1 MASSCLTC
9 ISAILDDLQLLE
21 DLCPKAPDWEDE
33 LIDLRTLKIFLGTF
47 RPFLLSVRKWGDDDD
62 ANLGALVVRMKDY
75 ISKLGQA
82 IHKFYLTSVE
92 DGYRT
97 DHDIDIPDDLEE
109 EESSLKQEIK
119 DLDSSS
125 RLSSKSLAKKDDLMD
140 VMDSLLESLRYVCLI
155 DVLEDDEEQE
165 LWEDLEEK
173 LTFLKNFIC
182 FVSLHGID
190 DGQLGPLLTHTK
202 SVAVNTAHNYLLWG
216 FRSFRPEENPVR
228 DLLPKI
234 IPVEPEVHRTC
245 FQALIASKISRQPY
259 EKKDEHI
266 FRVFIDTLLI
276 YLWEILTTGACV
288 MISLKDRLKMVYDGL
303 RSLRII
309 LKGNPDVFDEK
320 MRYLTGL
327 LLCDAGVVIFSL
339 SLNEIKD
346 GSVKEMDLES
356 FHDFLKRIKLIK
368 AIVAEKYPETS
379 PSSKFPR
386 TNELGFID
394 FLLKYIRD
402 LTNPDAHSVALSSY
416 PIHAIHEEL
425 VYLRSFSGRIVELRN
440 EDQELQALWDRVV
453 EVAYKIEFLIDSLL
467 VGDILDSSSI
477 SFDSVVEEIKIIKA
491 AALNIFDRKTLDL
504 KVKEATKRPNNM
516 PSQGSMPI
524 INDMIVG
531 LEDEATSIINRLTRG
546 SSLLQI
552 VPIVGMP
559 GLGKTTLAKK
569 VYNNPLVTSHFYT
582 CAWCTV
588 SQVYHRKN
596 LLLEIL
602 TGIHSKLPDKFS
614 EMCEEDLAAEVRRG
628 LLRTRYLIVLDDI
641 WDAEAWK
648 GLEAS
653 FPDNQNG
660 SRVIVT
666 SRKSDVAASRDELD
680 EGPHFLRPLTPDE
693 SRDLLNMKL
702 FPGNDLPPPELCELQ
717 MKIVEMC
724 RGLPLTIII
733 LAGILANENQHGWK
747 ELVDGLSSRIVSSTE
762 QCSAAIELSY
772 KNLPDN
778 LKQCFLYFGA
788 FPEDHEHTAEK
799 LIWLWGA
806 EGFTQKTQ
814 FKSAEDVANDFLM
827 DLIHRSLIIVSKQRS
842 IGGVKACRI
851 HDLLHE
857 FCVTKG
863 KEENFLQLVRGYD
876 EIYTFR
882 VPRNLRR
889 LCINSNPEHFC
900 KSRLFAPTIH
910 SLIHSD
916 GGKRHRHCAFEISSI
931 FGIFKLVRVLE
942 LSNINLGTTF
952 PRELEV
958 LVQLR
963 YLANLGN
970 MESIPSSIA
979 NLSNLETFIVETFRG
994 VVLLPDTIWNL
1005 KKLRHLQIRNF
1016 MLPADNLDTAADL
1029 CDLNTISGVSFHSLD
1044 IIRKV
1049 FRKIPNIHK
1058 LKCILVWGNEHNW
1071 VSADKILVLDFP
1083 SGLESLNLM
1092 FDQYTRLPCQFEFQ
1106 FPLAIRKLT
1115 LSGFLFPWSKI
1126 SAIENLPNLEVLKLL
1141 DRAFKGEIWNMEKEG
1156 FPKVRFLKIDDLD
1169 VGKWTAYEGVDC
1181 FPSLQKLA
1189 LISCR
1194 SLKEIPSCLG
1204 SSTLEIIEVSHCPFS
1219 ASFMVPLQEEQMD
1232 LGNTDLKI
1240 LNKSDY

>member
-1 MASSCLTC
+1 
-9 ISAILDDLQLLE
+9 
-21 DLCPKAPDWEDE
+21 
-33 LIDLRTLKIFLGTF
+33 
-47 RPFLLSVRKWGDDDD
+47 
-62 ANLGALVVRMKDY
+62 
-75 ISKLGQA
+75 
-82 IHKFYLTSVE
+82 
-92 DGYRT
+92 
-97 DHDIDIPDDLEE
+97 
-109 EESSLKQEIK
+109 
-119 DLDSSS
+119 
-125 RLSSKSLAKKDDLMD
+125 
-140 VMDSLLESLRYVCLI
+140 
-155 DVLEDDEEQE
+155 
-165 LWEDLEEK
+165 
-173 LTFLKNFIC
+173 
-182 FVSLHGID
+182 
-190 DGQLGPLLTHTK
+190 
-202 SVAVNTAHNYLLWG
+202 
-216 FRSFRPEENPVR
+216 
-228 DLLPKI
+228 
-234 IPVEPEVHRTC
+234 
-245 FQALIASKISRQPY
+245 
-259 EKKDEHI
+259 
-266 FRVFIDTLLI
+266 
-276 YLWEILTTGACV
+276 
-288 MISLKDRLKMVYDGL
+288 MVYDGL
-303 RSLRII
+303 RSLTII

-320 MRYLTGL
+320 MRDLTGL
-327 LLCDAGVVIFSL
+327 LLCDAGLVIFSL

-386 TNELGFID
+386 PNELGFID
-394 FLLKYIRD
+394 FLLKYIGD
-402 LTNPDAHSVALSSY
+402 LTNPDAHSVALSNY

-425 VYLRSFSGRIVELRN
+425 VYLRSFLGRIVELRN

-453 EVAYKIEFLIDSLL
+453 EVAYMVEFLIDSLL
-467 VGDILDSSSI
+467 VGDILYSSSI

-531 LEDEATSIINRLTRG
+531 FEDEATSIINRLTRG
-546 SSLLQI
+546 SSQLQI

-559 GLGKTTLAKK
+559 GPGKTTLAKK

-582 CAWCTV
+582 RAWCTV

-602 TGIHSKLPDKFS
+602 TCIHSKLLEKFS

-666 SRKSDVAASRDELD
+666 SRKSDVAASRDDLD

-724 RGLPLTIII
+724 RGLPLTIVI
-733 LAGILANENQHGWK
+733 LAGILANEDQHGWK
-747 ELVDGLSSRIVSSTE
+747 ELVDSLSSRIVCSTE
-762 QCSAAIELSY
+762 QRSAAIELSY

-876 EIYTFR
+876 ELYTFR

-889 LCINSNPEHFC
+889 LCINSKPVHFC
-900 KSRLFAPTIH
+900 MSRLFAPTIR
-910 SLIHSD
+910 SLIHS
-916 GGKRHRHCAFEISSI
+916 RRLALESSSM
-931 FGIFKLVRVLE
+931 FGIFKPVRVLE
-942 LSNINLGTTF
+942 LNNINLGTTF
-952 PRELEV
+952 PRELEL

-963 YLANLGN
+963 YLAILGN
-970 MESIPSSIA
+970 MDSIPSSIA
-979 NLSNLETFIVETFRG
+979 NLSNLETFILKTVVRT
-994 VVLLPDTIWNL
+994 VLLPDTIWNL
-1005 KKLRHLQIRNF
+1005 KNLRHLQIKDF
-1016 MLPADNLDTAADL
+1016 DCSFLLPTDNLDTAADL
-1029 CDLNTISGVSFHSLD
+1029 CDLNTFSGVSFSSLD
-1044 IIRKV
+1044 IVRKV
-1049 FRKIPNIHK
+1049 FSKIPNIHK
-1058 LKCILVWGNEHNW
+1058 LKCILDLANEHNW
-1071 VSADKILVLDFP
+1071 VSADKILVLDFL
-1083 SGLESLNLM
+1083 SGLESLNLT
-1092 FDQYTRLPCQFEFQ
+1092 FNHYTSLPNPCQLEFQ

-1115 LSGFLFPWSKI
+1115 LCGLLFPWSKI

-1141 DRAFKGEIWNMEKEG
+1141 RDAFDGEIWNMEKEG
-1156 FPKVRFLKIDDLD
+1156 FPKVRFLKIAALD
-1169 VGKWTAYEGVDC
+1169 IVKWTAYEGVDC
-1181 FPSLQKLA
+1181 FPSLQKLV
-1189 LISCR
+1189 LK
-1194 SLKEIPSCLG
+1194 SL
-1204 SSTLEIIEVSHCPFS
+1204 
-1219 ASFMVPLQEEQMD
+1219 PLQEEQMD

-1240 LNKSDY
+1240 LNKESWGYSQYYVGWPFHFHLCVARGVLLAAIMAQMMHGGIVNPPSSVGD

>member
-1 MASSCLTC
+1 
-9 ISAILDDLQLLE
+9 
-21 DLCPKAPDWEDE
+21 
-33 LIDLRTLKIFLGTF
+33 
-47 RPFLLSVRKWGDDDD
+47 
-62 ANLGALVVRMKDY
+62 
-75 ISKLGQA
+75 
-82 IHKFYLTSVE
+82 
-92 DGYRT
+92 
-97 DHDIDIPDDLEE
+97 
-109 EESSLKQEIK
+109 
-119 DLDSSS
+119 
-125 RLSSKSLAKKDDLMD
+125 
-140 VMDSLLESLRYVCLI
+140 
-155 DVLEDDEEQE
+155 
-165 LWEDLEEK
+165 
-173 LTFLKNFIC
+173 
-182 FVSLHGID
+182 
-190 DGQLGPLLTHTK
+190 
-202 SVAVNTAHNYLLWG
+202 
-216 FRSFRPEENPVR
+216 
-228 DLLPKI
+228 
-234 IPVEPEVHRTC
+234 
-245 FQALIASKISRQPY
+245 
-259 EKKDEHI
+259 
-266 FRVFIDTLLI
+266 
-276 YLWEILTTGACV
+276 
-288 MISLKDRLKMVYDGL
+288 
-303 RSLRII
+303 
-309 LKGNPDVFDEK
+309 
-320 MRYLTGL
+320 
-327 LLCDAGVVIFSL
+327 
-339 SLNEIKD
+339 
-346 GSVKEMDLES
+346 MDLKS
-356 FHDFLKRIKLIK
+356 FHDFLKRIKLIN

-394 FLLKYIRD
+394 FLLKYIGD
-402 LTNPDAHSVALSSY
+402 LTNPDAHSVALSNY
-416 PIHAIHEEL
+416 PIHAIQEEL
-425 VYLRSFSGRIVELRN
+425 VYLRSFLGRIVELRN

-467 VGDILDSSSI
+467 VGDILDSSST
-477 SFDSVVEEIKIIKA
+477 SFDSVEEEIKIIKA
-491 AALNIFDRKTLDL
+491 AAWNIFDKKTLDL
-504 KVKEATKRPNNM
+504 NVKEATKRPNNM

-569 VYNNPLVTSHFYT
+569 VYNNSLVTSHFYT
-582 CAWCTV
+582 RAWCTV

-602 TGIHSKLPDKFS
+602 TCIHSKLPEKFS

-641 WDAEAWK
+641 WDAEPWK

-660 SRVIVT
+660 SRVIMT
-666 SRKSDVAASRDELD
+666 SRKSDVAALRDELD

-702 FPGNDLPPPELCELQ
+702 FPRNDLPPPELQ

-724 RGLPLTIII
+724 RGLPLTIVIV
-733 LAGILANENQHGWK
+733 AGILANENQHRRK

-772 KNLPDN
+772 KNLPEN
-778 LKQCFLYFGA
+778 LKPCFLYFGA

-827 DLIHRSLIIVSKQRS
+827 DLIHRSLVIVSKQRS
-842 IGGVKACRI
+842 IGGVKACRV

-916 GGKRHRHCAFEISSI
+916 GGKRHRHRGFKISSI

-952 PRELEV
+952 PRELEL

-963 YLANLGN
+963 YLAILGD
-970 MESIPSSIA
+970 MSSIPSSIA
-979 NLSNLETFIVETFRG
+979 NLLNLETFIVETFDRT
-994 VVLLPDTIWNL
+994 VLLPDTVWNL
-1005 KKLRHLQIRNF
+1005 KKLRHLQIKDNYSVSSF
-1016 MLPADNLDTAADL
+1016 FLPTDNLDTAANL
-1029 CDLNTISGVSFHSLD
+1029 CDLNTFSGLSLSSWA
-1044 IIRKV
+1044 IVRKV
-1049 FRKIPNIHK
+1049 FIKIPNIHK
-1058 LKCILVWGNEHNW
+1058 LKCILVAGSEHNW
-1071 VSADKILVLDFP
+1071 VSADNILVLDFL

-1092 FDQYTRLPCQFEFQ
+1092 FNHYRHLPNPCQFKFQ

-1115 LSGFLFPWSKI
+1115 LSNFRFPWSKI

-1141 DRAFKGEIWNMEKEG
+1141 RDAFKGEIWNMEKEG
-1156 FPKVRFLKIDDLD
+1156 FPKVRFLEIVALD
-1169 VGKWTAYEGVDC
+1169 IVKWTAYEGVDC

-1189 LISCR
+1189 LKSCR

-1219 ASFMVPLQEEQMD
+1219 ASFIQPLQEEQMD
-1232 LGNTDLKI
+1232 LGNADLKI
-1240 LNKSDY
+1240 LFS

>member
-1 MASSCLTC
+1 MNRKKGLT
-9 ISAILDDLQLLE
+9 
-21 DLCPKAPDWEDE
+21 
-33 LIDLRTLKIFLGTF
+33 
-47 RPFLLSVRKWGDDDD
+47 DDDQGRRGMGD
-62 ANLGALVVRMKDY
+62 PPESGHRIPEAAGKWKCECTRRVAIQNAQEEAEVANGTEGNLVPP
-75 ISKLGQA
+75 I
-82 IHKFYLTSVE
+82 
-92 DGYRT
+92 YRGR
-97 DHDIDIPDDLEE
+97 
-109 EESSLKQEIK
+109 K
-119 DLDSSS
+119 
-125 RLSSKSLAKKDDLMD
+125 
-140 VMDSLLESLRYVCLI
+140 
-155 DVLEDDEEQE
+155 
-165 LWEDLEEK
+165 
-173 LTFLKNFIC
+173 
-182 FVSLHGID
+182 
-190 DGQLGPLLTHTK
+190 
-202 SVAVNTAHNYLLWG
+202 
-216 FRSFRPEENPVR
+216 ENPVQ

-266 FRVFIDTLLI
+266 FRVFINTLLI
-276 YLWEILTTGACV
+276 YLWEILKTGGCV
-288 MISLKDRLKMVYDGL
+288 MMSLKDRLKMVYDGL

-320 MRYLTGL
+320 MRDLTGL
-327 LLCDAGVVIFSL
+327 LLCDAGLVIFSL
-339 SLNEIKD
+339 SLDEIKD

-356 FHDFLKRIKLIK
+356 FQNFLKRIKLIK

-394 FLLKYIRD
+394 FLLKYIGD
-402 LTNPDAHSVALSSY
+402 LTNPDAHSVALSNY
-416 PIHAIHEEL
+416 RIHAIHEEL
-425 VYLRSFSGRIVELRN
+425 VYLRSFLGRIVELRN
-440 EDQELQALWDRVV
+440 KDQELQALWDRVV
-453 EVAYKIEFLIDSLL
+453 EVAYNIEFLIDSLL
-467 VGDILDSSSI
+467 DGDILDSSSI
-477 SFDSVVEEIKIIKA
+477 SFDSVEKEIKIIKA
-491 AALNIFDRKTLDL
+491 VALNISDRKTLDL
-504 KVKEATKRPNNM
+504 NVKEVTKRPNNM

-546 SSLLQI
+546 SSQLQI

-569 VYNNPLVTSHFYT
+569 VYNNSFVTSYFYT
-582 CAWCTV
+582 RAWCTV

-602 TGIHSKLPDKFS
+602 TCIHSKPPTNFS

-641 WDAEAWK
+641 WDTEAWNE
-648 GLEAS
+648 LEAS
-653 FPDNQNG
+653 FPDNRNG

-666 SRKSDVAASRDELD
+666 SRKSDVAAPIDKLG

-693 SRDLLNMKL
+693 SWDLLNMKL

-717 MKIVEMC
+717 TKIVEMC
-724 RGLPLTIII
+724 QGLPLTIVI
-733 LAGILANENQHGWK
+733 LAGILANEDQHGWK
-747 ELVDGLSSRIVSSTE
+747 ELVDGLSSRIVSSIE

-778 LKQCFLYFGA
+778 LKPCFLYFRA
-788 FPEDHEHTAEK
+788 FPEDHDHTTKK
-799 LIWLWGA
+799 LIWLWEA
-806 EGFTQKTQ
+806 EGFTQKTE
-814 FKSAEDVANDFLM
+814 FKSVEDVANDFLM
-827 DLIHRSLIIVSKQRS
+827 DLIHRSLVIVSKQSS
-842 IGGVKACRI
+842 IGGVKACRV

-910 SLIHSD
+910 SLIHSY
-916 GGKRHRHCAFEISSI
+916 GGKRLRRCGLELSSI

-942 LSNINLGTTF
+942 LSNINLGTAF
-952 PRELEV
+952 PRELEL

-963 YLANLGN
+963 YLAILGA
-970 MESIPSSIA
+970 MRSIPSSID
-979 NLSNLETFIVETFRG
+979 NLSNLETFIFNM
-994 VVLLPDTIWNL
+994 VVQTILLPDTIWNL
-1005 KKLRHLQIRNF
+1005 KKLRRLQITDF
-1016 MLPADNLDTAADL
+1016 ELSTDNLDTAADL
-1029 CDLNTISGVSFHSLD
+1029 YDLNTFSGLSLSSWAT
-1044 IIRKV
+1044 IRKV

-1058 LKCILVWGNEHNW
+1058 LKCTLVAGNEHNW
-1071 VSADKILVLDFP
+1071 VSADKILVLDFL

-1092 FDQYTRLPCQFEFQ
+1092 FHHDTWLPNPCQFEFQ
-1106 FPLAIRKLT
+1106 FPLATRKLT
-1115 LSGFLFPWSKI
+1115 LSGFRFPWSKI
-1126 SAIENLPNLEVLKLL
+1126 SAIENLPNLEVLKLRC
-1141 DRAFKGEIWNMEKEG
+1141 DAFKGEIWNMEKEG
-1156 FPKVRFLKIDDLD
+1156 FPKVRFLEISALD
-1169 VGKWTAYEGVDC
+1169 IVKWTAYEGVDC
-1181 FPSLQKLA
+1181 FPSLQNLV
-1189 LISCR
+1189 LISCG

-1219 ASFMVPLQEEQMD
+1219 ASFIEPLQEEQMD
-1232 LGNTDLKI
+1232 LGNADLKI
-1240 LNKSDY
+1240 DISSHEDEMDY

>member
-9 ISAILDDLQLLE
+9 ISAILDDMQLLE
-21 DLCPKAPDWEDE
+21 DLCPKTPLWEDE
-33 LIDLRTLKIFLGTF
+33 LIYLRTSKMFLGILST
-47 RPFLLSVRKWGDDDD
+47 FLLCVRKWGDDDD
-62 ANLGALVVRMKDY
+62 ANLGGLAVRMKDY

-92 DGYRT
+92 DGYSMDLET
-97 DHDIDIPDDLEE
+97 CIPDDLVEE
-109 EESSLKQEIK
+109 GASLKQEIK
-119 DLDSSS
+119 DLYSSS
-125 RLSSKSLAKKDDLMD
+125 RLSSKSLVKKDDLMD

-155 DVLEDDEEQE
+155 DVLEDDEDQE
-165 LWEDLEEK
+165 LWEDLQEK

-182 FVSLHGID
+182 FVTLHGID

-202 SVAVNTAHNYLLWG
+202 SVAVNTASNYLLWG
-216 FRSFRPEENPVR
+216 FRSFWLEKYLVR

-276 YLWEILTTGACV
+276 YLWEILKTGACV

-320 MRYLTGL
+320 MRDLTGL

-346 GSVKEMDLES
+346 GSVKEIDLES

-379 PSSKFPR
+379 SKFPR

-394 FLLKYIRD
+394 FLLKYIGD
-402 LTNPDAHSVALSSY
+402 LTNPDAHSVALSNY

-425 VYLRSFSGRIVELRN
+425 VYLRSFLGRIVELRN

-453 EVAYKIEFLIDSLL
+453 EVAYKVEFLIDSLL

-477 SFDSVVEEIKIIKA
+477 SFDSVEEEIKNIKA
-491 AALNIFDRKTLDL
+491 AALNIFDKKTLDL
-504 KVKEATKRPNNM
+504 NVKEATKRPNNM
-516 PSQGSMPI
+516 PSRGSMPI

-602 TGIHSKLPDKFS
+602 TCIHSKLPEKIS

-653 FPDNQNG
+653 FPDNQNS
-660 SRVIVT
+660 SRVILT
-666 SRKSDVAASRDELD
+666 SRKYDVAASRD
-680 EGPHFLRPLTPDE
+680 EGPHFLRPLTPKE
-693 SRDLLNMKL
+693 SWDLLNMKL
-702 FPGNDLPPPELCELQ
+702 FPGKDLPPPELCKLQ

-724 RGLPLTIII
+724 QGLPLTIVI
-733 LAGILANENQHGWK
+733 LAGILANEDQHGWK
-747 ELVDGLSSRIVSSTE
+747 ELVDGLSSRIVSNTE

-827 DLIHRSLIIVSKQRS
+827 DLIHRSLVIVSKQRS
-842 IGGVKACRI
+842 IGGVKACRV

-863 KEENFLQLVRGYD
+863 KEENFMRLVRGYD
-876 EIYTFR
+876 EIYTLR

-889 LCINSNPEHFC
+889 LCINSKPEHLC

-916 GGKRHRHCAFEISSI
+916 GGKRQS
-931 FGIFKLVRVLE
+931 
-942 LSNINLGTTF
+942 
-952 PRELEV
+952 
-958 LVQLR
+958 
-963 YLANLGN
+963 
-970 MESIPSSIA
+970 
-979 NLSNLETFIVETFRG
+979 
-994 VVLLPDTIWNL
+994 
-1005 KKLRHLQIRNF
+1005 
-1016 MLPADNLDTAADL
+1016 
-1029 CDLNTISGVSFHSLD
+1029 
-1044 IIRKV
+1044 
-1049 FRKIPNIHK
+1049 
-1058 LKCILVWGNEHNW
+1058 
-1071 VSADKILVLDFP
+1071 
-1083 SGLESLNLM
+1083 
-1092 FDQYTRLPCQFEFQ
+1092 
-1106 FPLAIRKLT
+1106 
-1115 LSGFLFPWSKI
+1115 
-1126 SAIENLPNLEVLKLL
+1126 
-1141 DRAFKGEIWNMEKEG
+1141 
-1156 FPKVRFLKIDDLD
+1156 
-1169 VGKWTAYEGVDC
+1169 
-1181 FPSLQKLA
+1181 
-1189 LISCR
+1189 
-1194 SLKEIPSCLG
+1194 
-1204 SSTLEIIEVSHCPFS
+1204 
-1219 ASFMVPLQEEQMD
+1219 
-1232 LGNTDLKI
+1232 
-1240 LNKSDY
+1240 